1 MVTRTKT
8 ERRIAATQHPYQ
20 TVTGAA
26 SNLDPFTGILNR
38 PFANSAHLWAI
49 YDRLG
54 ELNYGVGFKAHA
66 AERLAYFVG
75 VREDAGQDPD
85 PETADPAAVKALA
98 ELQGPFGGAPQIM
111 AELVTQLEVVGEGVL
126 IGEVR
131 DRGGFGSERVWEVW
145 SDEEY
150 RAANFGSTMNPDQ
163 AQWSGDQRAAVRIWR
178 QHPRNGASADSPLK
192 HAVDVAEQLIL
203 LSDFITAVTRSRLT
217 AGILFLP
224 EGLSIP
230 GQPSAN
236 GIPPALRDL
245 PEPMRSIIH
254 ALTSGVKDT
263 NAASRLVPTVVQGR
277 MQDGGTSGIETIDLI
292 RDLPD
297 WVVTLIESAQRRF
310 AVAMDLPAEVIT
322 GLADVNHWTAWQV
335 DESAYRQHVD
345 PTVRLVMDSV
355 TRGYLWPTLL
365 AGGMNKDLVRK
376 HVIWRDFSDLVA
388 KQDSIQDAMEMFDR
402 KIVLG
407 EYVRRVSGANESDAP
422 PEVTEDATLEVR
434 DLKLEADAIGVYV
447 RAGFLP
453 PSAIEAV
460 MTGDLTKLV
469 HTGLLPITVKDEAQV
484 EGEGVTGEITPVETA
499 PEPPALPERP
509 AAPGPPAVAAANLIP
524 LDKLARIDANLFT
537 RLEVIS
543 QTALDRAVEKAGA
556 KIRRQVERQQA
567 SNRPP
572 ANMALASMID
582 GQANLD
588 VGVILGRERVMQ
600 LALSDEELIPE
611 SAFNTLENAAARML
625 LDSSRLVDGELEKLG
640 AQPAQEQDR
649 RTWITAAVLA
659 LAVALRAIA
668 FRRLYTPKPGVPDPA
683 ETGEITV
690 GIVPASE
697 IWATMTLAAGGI
709 PGPDLRL
716 RGLGLS
722 EVSVESL
729 ADAGYRAMQYRWD
742 YQGFLPRQT
751 FEPHLRL
758 NGVEFASPDDEVLR
772 VGEGG
777 SWLGRQ
783 YYSPGDHS
791 GCRCIEVPI
800 VEVSDDAV

>member
-1 MVTRTKT
+1 MVTRTRPS
-8 ERRIAATQHPYQ
+8 ERRFAQTQPYQ

-38 PFANSAHLWAI
+38 PNADSGHLWAI

-66 AERLAYFVG
+66 AERLAYYVG
-75 VREDAGQDPD
+75 VRETSDQDPD
-85 PETADPAAVKALA
+85 PEVADQAARDALEA
-98 ELQGPFGGAPQIM
+98 LQGPSGGPPQIM
-111 AELVTQLEVVGEGVL
+111 AELVTQLEVPGEGVL
-126 IGEVR
+126 VGQER
-131 DRGGFGSERVWEVW
+131 ETTFGPEQTWDVW
-145 SDEEY
+145 SMEEFQ
-150 RAANFGSTMNPDQ
+150 AAQLGNTMNPDQ
-163 AQWSGDQRAAVRIWR
+163 AAWESGERAAVRIWR
-178 QHPRNGASADSPLK
+178 KHPRNGALADSPLR

-203 LSDFITAVTRSRLT
+203 LSDMVTAITRSRLT

-230 GQPSAN
+230 GQPSPN
-236 GIPPALRDL
+236 GMPPALRDL

-254 ALTSGVKDT
+254 ALSTGAKET
-263 NAASRLVPTVVQGR
+263 NAASRLVPTTVQGR
-277 MQDGGTSGIETIDLI
+277 MQDGGGSGIEHISLM

-297 WVVTLIESAQRRF
+297 WVESLIESAQRRF

-365 AGGMNKDLVRK
+365 AGGMAPDLVRK

-388 KQDSIQDAMEMFDR
+388 KQDTIDDAFGMYDR
-402 KIVLG
+402 KIVG
-407 EYVRRVSGANESDAP
+407 GRYVRQVSGANESDAP
-422 PEVTEDATLEVR
+422 EEIEEGATTEIR
-434 DLKLEADAIGVYV
+434 DIKLEADAIGSYV

-460 MTGDLTKLV
+460 MTGDLTRLV

-484 EGEGVTGEITPVETA
+484 EGSGVTGEITETVA
-499 PEPPALPERP
+499 PTPPPPAERP
-509 AAPGPPAVAAANLIP
+509 TPPGPPPVTAAQAFP

-537 RLEVIS
+537 RLEVTA
-543 QTALDRAVEKAGA
+543 QTALDRAVERAGA

-572 ANMALASMID
+572 ANMALAAMID
-582 GQANLD
+582 GRPNLD

-640 AQPAQEQDR
+640 AQPAQEADR

-659 LAVALRAIA
+659 LSVALRALA

-683 ETGEITV
+683 ETGEITD
-690 GIVPASE
+690 GIVPASD

-722 EVSVESL
+722 EVSVEAL
-729 ADAGYRAMQYRWD
+729 ADAGYRTMQYRWD

-751 FEPHLRL
+751 FEPHLQL
-758 NGVEFASPDDEVLR
+758 NGVEFASPDDEKLR
-772 VGEGG
+772 VGQGG
-777 SWLGRQ
+777 EWLGRQ
-783 YYSPGDHS
+783 FYSPGDHA
-791 GCRCIEVPI
+791 GCRCIEIPI
-800 VEVSDDAV
+800 VEVADASGTI